1 MIIHAVNHS
10 HNLSFFSINIKMFS
24 LFLHILCSK
33 RGGDWFHLEKKSSP
47 KSVAVKFCSKRLK
60 KEFETAVVN
69 EPSVFEPFK
78 FKFYCSMFSVTSV
91 DQKCNTY
98 TILHQF
104 LCLVTSHVAKVYL
117 FFCDID

>member
-1 MIIHAVNHS
+1 MLKKN
-10 HNLSFFSINIKMFS
+10 
-24 LFLHILCSK
+24 
-33 RGGDWFHLEKKSSP
+33 GGGGGGGAELVSSRKVKSSP

-60 KEFETAVVN
+60 KEFETAMVN
-69 EPSVFEPFK
+69 EPSSFEP

-104 LCLVTSHVAKVYL
+104 LCLVTSPVAKIYL
-117 FFCDID
+117 FFYFICDID